1 MGNKLMNVKLLCVL
15 QTMLYYLLFALCV
28 VLLCH
33 YNLILWRRKWSI
45 MIYLCKVVRCKLCV
59 NTHSDHNGPFLVGE
73 RGGRERLWLFRYP
86 FSTKKSGFMCLE
98 NPLFKIIIIIED
110 ATKICKG
117 IQLQSVGIPTKLTR
131 NLKYLP
137 FSTRISE
144 FIEDSVDGISRP
156 RHLSL
161 NSISLLIQSPEHM
174 D

>member
-1 MGNKLMNVKLLCVL
+1 MG
-15 QTMLYYLLFALCV
+15 
-28 VLLCH
+28 
-33 YNLILWRRKWSI
+33 R
-45 MIYLCKVVRCKLCV
+45 
-59 NTHSDHNGPFLVGE
+59 
-73 RGGRERLWLFRYP
+73 
-86 FSTKKSGFMCLE
+86 
-98 NPLFKIIIIIED
+98 
-110 ATKICKG
+110 

-161 NSISLLIQSPEHM
+161 NSISLSIQSPEHI